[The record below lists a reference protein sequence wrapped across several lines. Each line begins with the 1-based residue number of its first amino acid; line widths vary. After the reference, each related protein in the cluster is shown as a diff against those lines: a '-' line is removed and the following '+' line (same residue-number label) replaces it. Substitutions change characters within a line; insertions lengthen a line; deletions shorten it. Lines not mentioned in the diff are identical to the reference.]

1 MKIIRLLVIGIL
13 STCCQLAAAGS
24 AEPTTFTRPGILSYN
39 FYSDLLEREY
49 VIDIML
55 PLSYTPENTDR
66 YPVIYMTDGFLHFPM
81 TAPNLLQ
88 EQVPDE
94 FGNVKMPPVILVGI
108 SHAFDSPNFAQRVM
122 DFTPVPGVI
131 KGAELGGG
139 ADHFLEFIEEEL
151 KPFINNNFK
160 GNEEDETLVG
170 HSLGGLLALH
180 ALFNHT
186 NSFDRYVIGSPSIW
200 WADKQI
206 LDSELAYAERN
217 ADLGKSVYLF
227 IGGEETC
234 SEIDSVCAVKDF
246 SQLVKRLKSRNY
258 NSLTLRKRVFDN
270 ENHGSVVNPGYD
282 RGIEKVFKAKA
293 LPRKYSF

>member
-1 MKIIRLLVIGIL
+1 MIRLLAIFAL
-13 STCCQLAAAGS
+13 AAYCQLAAAGN
-24 AEPTTFTRPGILSYN
+24 AEPTTFSRPGILSYN
-39 FYSDLLEREY
+39 FYSDLLERKY
-49 VIDIML
+49 VIDVML
-55 PLSYTPENTDR
+55 PLSYSPENADR

-81 TAPNLLQ
+81 TAPNLIQ

-94 FGNVKMPPVILVGI
+94 FGNVKVPAVILVGI
-108 SHAFDSPNFAQRVM
+108 SHAFDHRNLSQRVV
-122 DFTPVPGVI
+122 DFTPVSGVI
-131 KGAELGGG
+131 KGAKLGGG

-186 NSFDRYVIGSPSIW
+186 NNFDRYVIGSPSIW

-217 ADLGKSVYLF
+217 TDLGKSVYLF
-227 IGGEETC
+227 IGSEEVC
-234 SEIDSVCAVKDF
+234 NEVNSVCGIEDF
-246 SQLVKRLKSRNY
+246 SFLTQQLKSRQYEN
-258 NSLTLRKRVFDN
+258 LTLKQHMFDH
-270 ENHGSVVNPGYD
+270 ENHSTVVAPGYD
-282 RGIEKVFKAKA
+282 QGIEKVFSSQI

>member
-1 MKIIRLLVIGIL
+1 MKIIKLLVIGIL
-13 STCCQLAAAGS
+13 AIFSQMVTAGS
-24 AEPTTFTRPGILSYN
+24 AEPATFTRPGILSYH

-49 VIDIML
+49 VIDVML
-55 PLSYTPENTDR
+55 PLSYTPENNDH

-94 FGNVKMPPVILVGI
+94 LGNAKMPPVILVGI
-108 SHAFDSPNFAQRVM
+108 SHAFDNQDFSQRVM
-122 DFTPVPGVI
+122 DLTPVPGVV
-131 KGAELGGG
+131 KGTELGGG
-139 ADHFLEFIEEEL
+139 ADRFLDFIEEEL
-151 KPFINNNFK
+151 KPFINNSFK

-206 LDSELAYAERN
+206 LESELAYAERN
-217 ADLGKSVYLF
+217 SDLAKNVYLF
-227 IGGEETC
+227 IGGEEKC
-234 SEIDSVCAVKDF
+234 NEVDSVCGVKDL

-258 NSLTLRKRVFDN
+258 NGLTLKQRIFDN

-282 RGIEKVFKAKA
+282 RGIEKVFKAKL